1 MATSSILAKSTINST
16 TSPPATSPSSTT
28 RKRTYETAIAMPSSS
43 STATATSSST
53 TAPEPQE
60 QRTNSPSLAKSK
72 SAQLE
77 SVLVVGDGAS
87 EPTTAATTLRDSTR
101 TISQSDADDGGEAAA
116 AEDSLTTNST
126 APSTSFTADYLSD
139 VKRKY
144 VPQLQQ
150 TPPAPSQQFF
160 NGSGASDFATICK
173 PAPFSHDE
181 EAMLERQR
189 CDYTQRIT
197 YQMARSGQTTR
208 RVRVYADGI
217 YDLFHQGHARQLMQ
231 AKNIFPN
238 VYLIVGVC
246 NDELTHRMKGRTVMN
261 GFERYEGVRH
271 CRYVDEIVQNAPWTL
286 SDEFIADNKIDFV
299 AHDDIPYGTD
309 GMDDIYGPLK
319 ARGMFVATERTEGVS
334 TSDIVARI
342 VKDYDLYVRRNLAR
356 GYSAKELNVS
366 FLSEKKFRLQNKM
379 DELKSRGKRELT
391 KVKVDII
398 TKWEEKS
405 REFIDTFLLLF
416 GRENLNHLW
425 NESKGK
431 LLQAL
436 SPPGSPSGSVN
447 GDDTEGGEDYSDTID
462 DYLELAEKMTGEGNV
477 SASGSSGSLNGKQ
490 RQKRPSLAR
499 RSYQSLQSRSPDDD
513 ADGEEEEVEYE
524 RRSN

>member
-16 TSPPATSPSSTT
+16 SPPATPSSTASSAASTLTT
-28 RKRTYETAIAMPSSS
+28 RKRTYETAIAMPSSTS
-43 STATATSSST
+43 ASNGSGSDVQDQRTSSPGKGLS
-53 TAPEPQE
+53 
-60 QRTNSPSLAKSK
+60 KSK
-72 SAQLE
+72 GLLE
-77 SVLVVGDGAS
+77 TVLVVSEGAS

-116 AEDSLTTNST
+116 AEDLLP
-126 APSTSFTADYLSD
+126 AIAGASTSDYLSG

-144 VPQLQQ
+144 VPQQQ
-150 TPPAPSQQFF
+150 TSPGPLVVPASTSQQFF

-181 EAMLERQR
+181 EAMLERER
-189 CDYTQRIT
+189 CDYTNRIT
-197 YQMARSGQTTR
+197 YQMARSGQTNR

-261 GFERYEGVRH
+261 AFERYEGVRH
-271 CRYVDEIVQNAPWTL
+271 CRYVDEIVQNAPWSL

-309 GMDDIYGPLK
+309 NMDDIYAPLK

-379 DELKSRGKRELT
+379 DELKSRGKRELS

-416 GRENLNHLW
+416 GREHLNHLW

-447 GDDTEGGEDYSDTID
+447 GDDTEGTDID
-462 DYLELAEKMTGEGNV
+462 EYLEMAEKLSEG
-477 SASGSSGSLNGKQ
+477 SGSSGSLNGKQ
-490 RQKRPSLAR
+490 RPKQKRSSLAR
-499 RSYQSLQSRSPDDD
+499 RSYQSLQSRSPELG
-513 ADGEEEEVEYE
+513 ADGDEEAEYE
-524 RRSN
+524 RRSD